1 MRDIDIFQLALG
13 LTPPWI
19 VTKSELNLEKNQLDI
34 YIDFQKGGTFVCP
47 VCGKTGCKAYD
58 TEEKTW
64 RHLDFFQYKAYL
76 HARVP
81 RINCPDCGVKTVNVP
96 WARPGSGFTL
106 LFEAYIMTLAKEMP
120 VKAIARM
127 VNEHDTRLWR
137 ILSYYVSRARQK
149 EDYSNVTK
157 IGVDET
163 SFKRGHDYVTI
174 FADLEHSKILFVAP
188 GKDYETLEK
197 FRNELVLHN
206 GNPEKIKEIC
216 IDMSPAF
223 IKGARLFFPKANL
236 TFDKFHV
243 MKIINEAVDRVRRAE
258 QKERPELKGT
268 KYLWLKNIKNLTK
281 NQKEKLLSLKNRNI
295 KTAKAYNIKLSFQE
309 LWQLSR
315 VEAEQFLKKWY
326 FWATHSRLEP
336 IIEAAKIIKN
346 HWDGVLNWFS
356 SNLNNGI
363 LEGLNSVIQ
372 AAKRKAR
379 GYRSLKNFA
388 TMIYLVGGKLN
399 LEF

>member
-149 EDYSNVTK
+149 EDYSNITK

-174 FADLEHSKILFVAP
+174 FADLEHSKILFVTP
-188 GKDYETLEK
+188 GKDYETFEK

-216 IDMSPAF
+216 MDMSPAF

-346 HWDGVLNWFS
+346 HWNGVLNWFS

-388 TMIYLVGGKLN
+388 IMIYLVGGKLN

>member
-47 VCGKTGCKAYD
+47 VCGKSGCKAYD

-346 HWDGVLNWFS
+346 HWNGVLNWFS